1 MYVSHFRINISRQ
14 KNPNNLCVYFSASV
28 FCCDI
33 DKTGQFAVTGGEDD
47 VAYVWDLRT
56 GEVKL
61 TCKDNTV
68 GLYAWLNNLC
78 IH

>member
-1 MYVSHFRINISRQ
+1 
-14 KNPNNLCVYFSASV
+14 V

-47 VAYVWDLRT
+47 LAYVWDLRA

-61 TCKDNTV
+61 TCKDNSV
-68 GLYAWLNNLC
+68 RGNYLVIKNLFSKKNLWEF
-78 IH
+78 

>member
-1 MYVSHFRINISRQ
+1 
-14 KNPNNLCVYFSASV
+14 V

-47 VAYVWDLRT
+47 LAYVWDLRT

-61 TCKDNTV
+61 TCKDNSV
-68 GLYAWLNNLC
+68 RQLISLMKMYPKKNLWEF
-78 IH
+78 

>member
-1 MYVSHFRINISRQ
+1 LFTHECICFTFSHKYFEA
-14 KNPNNLCVYFSASV
+14 KNPNNLYVYFSASV

-68 GLYAWLNNLC
+68 GLNA
-78 IH
+78 HG

>member
-1 MYVSHFRINISRQ
+1 
-14 KNPNNLCVYFSASV
+14 V

-47 VAYVWDLRT
+47 LAYVWDLRT

-61 TCKDNTV
+61 TCKDNSV
-68 GLYAWLNNLC
+68 RLLWSNK
-78 IH
+78 